1 MPGLITFPPFPKD
14 VPTHPLLTVDYELI
28 KAGDADEIDKLWKAA
43 TELGFWYLKNHGTDE
58 EADAMFDVG
67 IETLNLPMSEK
78 MKFEEGDEGIQFG
91 YKAAGSHAADENGT
105 LDATEFLDVAKDDAL
120 AWPEQVHRTYPETVN
135 AYMQSAIK
143 PFVRKSLDVN
153 LTLLAV
159 FNTKLG
165 LPEGTLAGLH
175 IAEEHSEC
183 VARVIRAPPQPGG
196 ISEKALLAAH
206 TDFGSLSVL
215 HNRLGGLQV
224 LAPGTDNWQYVKPL
238 PGHAIC
244 NVGDALNIFSASI
257 MRSNMHRVVPP
268 PKEQCEYERY
278 SLAFFTR
285 PHNTVILRALKES
298 SAVADAV
305 ARAPMG
311 KFEPGVSA
319 RDWLMR
325 RVKNLRINNYSGP
338 ESYRSSL
345 GTEDYASIKKAVAL
359 V

>member
-28 KAGDADEIDKLWKAA
+28 KADDADEIDKLWKAA

-143 PFVRKSLDVN
+143 PFHV
-153 LTLLAV
+153 LAR
-159 FNTKLG
+159 TM
-165 LPEGTLAGLH
+165 
-175 IAEEHSEC
+175 
-183 VARVIRAPPQPGG
+183 
-196 ISEKALLAAH
+196 AH
-206 TDFGSLSVL
+206 QDYADQCFKSVL

>member
-206 TDFGSLSVL
+206 TDFGSLVSMYWL
-215 HNRLGGLQV
+215 ERWHIRIML
-224 LAPGTDNWQYVKPL
+224 T
-238 PGHAIC
+238 
-244 NVGDALNIFSASI
+244 SASSPFSI
-257 MRSNMHRVVPP
+257 IAS
-268 PKEQCEYERY
+268 
-278 SLAFFTR
+278 
-285 PHNTVILRALKES
+285 
-298 SAVADAV
+298 
-305 ARAPMG
+305 
-311 KFEPGVSA
+311 
-319 RDWLMR
+319 
-325 RVKNLRINNYSGP
+325 
-338 ESYRSSL
+338 
-345 GTEDYASIKKAVAL
+345 EDYRFWPLELITGSMSSHFQVMPS
-359 V
+359 VM